1 MHRRYLDIIRN
12 ELNQLGVDDINAVQ
26 ALLLTNIQDAEVSI
40 RDLVDRGYYIG
51 SNVTYNVRHL
61 VETGYLQQNRSE
73 SDRRSVTIRLTQK
86 GHDFCAGLA
95 GMESRHAESLAA
107 HPDAMGVDAN
117 GGIAL
122 LRVLER
128 VWSDALAYG
137 EPTERQAL
145 SA

>member
-12 ELNQLGVDDINAVQ
+12 ELSQLGVDDINAVQ

-61 VETGYLQQNRSE
+61 VETGYLEQNRAE
-73 SDRRSVTIRLTQK
+73 NDRRSVRIRLTQN
-86 GHDFCAGLA
+86 GHQFCAGLA
-95 GMESRHAESLAA
+95 EMEARHADTLDRQGAAVTAGADTAISLLRSLEHVWSESLESDQL
-107 HPDAMGVDAN
+107 PEN
-117 GGIAL
+117 
-122 LRVLER
+122 RVL
-128 VWSDALAYG
+128 
-137 EPTERQAL
+137 